1 MAIARTLAVN
11 PDILFMDEPFGA
23 LDAITRMKL
32 QDDILEISRV
42 DKKTVIFVTHDIEE
56 AVFLADRIVV
66 MEANLMTDTKENIL
80 MTALHLFARDGY
92 EAVSVSAIAGALGMT
107 KGALYRHYKNKR
119 DIFDSIVERMYQ
131 IDAERSKAYEVPKE
145 TYAIE
150 PETYKHISIDAI
162 KKFTLSQFVFWSEDD
177 FASHFRKM
185 LTLEQYRNP
194 EMAELYSQCMTVGPV
209 AYMEDIFRE
218 MILRGV
224 LKASDPRQLAVEF
237 YAPLYLLMNISDQS
251 DEKTKFIELLNHH
264 IDRFVQYNA
273 VQS

>member
-92 EAVSVSAIAGALGMT
+92 EAVSVSAIAGVLGMT